1 MSEAQLLLKS
11 WHLDWHW
18 LSTPSLYCIRILSAV
33 YNLPQTVKQQFLHR
47 FFSSSHGLVSVS
59 STACNILLICH
70 KRFINV
76 ERRDKTRAKQAN
88 HKMWCQLWC
97 QWSLLVCTALAP
109 HSVISFFF
117 CVKDLKVV
125 GTSQPKNSA
134 LQLENK
140 PKNRY
145 NNVLPCEWNEQWPL
159 QWRHSSLQI
168 SLLVSAII
176 LNFLNLPVN

>member
-1 MSEAQLLLKS
+1 MR
-11 WHLDWHW
+11 
-18 LSTPSLYCIRILSAV
+18 LSCYWNPDILIDIGCPRHHCIVYTYCPLCIIYR
-33 YNLPQTVKQQFLHR
+33 QTVKQQFLHR
-47 FFSSSHGLVSVS
+47 LFSSSHGLVSVS

-97 QWSLLVCTALAP
+97 QWSLLICTALAP

-117 CVKDLKVV
+117 CLKDLKVV

-145 NNVLPCEWNEQWPL
+145 NNVLPCKWNKQWPL

-176 LNFLNLPVN
+176 INLLNLPVN